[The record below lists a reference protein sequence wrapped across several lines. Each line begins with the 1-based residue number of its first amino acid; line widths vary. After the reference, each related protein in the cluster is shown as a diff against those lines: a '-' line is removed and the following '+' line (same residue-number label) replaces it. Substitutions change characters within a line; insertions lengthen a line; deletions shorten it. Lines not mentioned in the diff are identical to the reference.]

1 MDQKRLC
8 FLVNLLYFASIAA
21 IAALTLRFVLPWFWP
36 FLLGLGLAYLFRHI
50 SQAMRVRGKAAVA
63 CIGVAFY
70 LTIIFLFWALF
81 VLLAGRLVG
90 WAQSFP
96 EYMTGSLL
104 PAADRAF
111 SRCLALLQQL
121 APQTALS
128 VSGLI
133 PLVSSSL
140 QEMAASLSASLL
152 GAVTNLVKQMPLFVI
167 GFVFMIVSSFAI
179 AADYERVTKFLLR
192 QLPRPIRPL
201 IFDIK
206 DFLITC
212 VAKLAKAY
220 GIIMLITFA
229 ELSIGLWALRV
240 ERFWK
245 FAAIIPLLDMLPL
258 VGSGAILVPWGIYS
272 LFSGQPALGAGL
284 LILYAVIAVLRNIIE
299 PRVVG
304 DQLGLHPAVTLT
316 AMFLGLKLWGL
327 LGMLL
332 APVAALLIRYLN
344 TTGQL
349 RLYRR

>member
-96 EYMTGSLL
+96 EYMTGSML

-133 PLVSSSL
+133 PPSGDGGIPV
-140 QEMAASLSASLL
+140 
-152 GAVTNLVKQMPLFVI
+152 G
-167 GFVFMIVSSFAI
+167 I
-179 AADYERVTKFLLR
+179 AARSSHQSGQTDAAVCHRFCLYDCFLLCDCR
-192 QLPRPIRPL
+192 
-201 IFDIK
+201 
-206 DFLITC
+206 
-212 VAKLAKAY
+212 
-220 GIIMLITFA
+220 
-229 ELSIGLWALRV
+229 
-240 ERFWK
+240 
-245 FAAIIPLLDMLPL
+245 
-258 VGSGAILVPWGIYS
+258 
-272 LFSGQPALGAGL
+272 
-284 LILYAVIAVLRNIIE
+284 
-299 PRVVG
+299 
-304 DQLGLHPAVTLT
+304 
-316 AMFLGLKLWGL
+316 
-327 LGMLL
+327 
-332 APVAALLIRYLN
+332 
-344 TTGQL
+344 
-349 RLYRR
+349 RL